1 MQHSSNAATRRLG
14 EVTRAVCPTP
24 PAAVSTAS
32 GGFASLRGRSALV
45 TGVTDGS
52 MGHGIALALAR
63 QGCAVACVDVTSH
76 QESLRRAC
84 DSITSSTGSTTLA
97 LTADCTDRAELAA
110 AFAETTERL
119 GSLHIVVA
127 AVGGMGYTGGRG
139 AGEEVKDADSFVAA
153 NLSGGFADVV
163 QTTQFATYHTCQ
175 LAAEQMLKQGNGG
188 RIIVIGSVMSEM
200 GRPGSAACAPLFDC
214 VAYPPAVDVAH
225 IADLVAVLGR

>member
-1 MQHSSNAATRRLG
+1 MQHSSNTARRVG
-14 EVTRAVCPTP
+14 EVARAVCSTA
-24 PAAVSTAS
+24 PAAVSTCT
-32 GGFASLRGRSALV
+32 GGFASLHGRTALV

-63 QGCAVACVDVTSH
+63 QGCAVACVDVASH

-97 LTADCTDRAELAA
+97 LTADCTDRPELAA
-110 AFAETTERL
+110 AFAEATAQL
-119 GSLHIVVA
+119 GSLRIVVA

-139 AGEEVKDADSFVAA
+139 AGEEVKDASSFVAA
-153 NLSGGFADVV
+153 NLSGGFADIV

-175 LAAEQMLKQGNGG
+175 LAAQTMIKQGAGG
-188 RIIVIGSVMSEM
+188 RIIVIGSVMSDM

-214 VAYPPAVDVAH
+214 AAYPPAVCNAY
-225 IADLVAVLGR
+225 R